1 MGRFMRRGVQTVLV
15 LEGAEDELLP
25 NLVQQLMDVLE
36 HDLPQPPQR
45 PTHPEGSDAHDGG
58 PEDPGQQNPAEHA
71 SDDPFHAWEASFS
84 ESASIEDEDF
94 RDPDP
99 ITARLF
105 PDAYNDDP
113 EAAYD
118 FRRFTQADERRQKI
132 AECALV
138 LEDLEHL
145 SSSGRVRIPA
155 DHLQAWL
162 RTLNNLR
169 LVLSVLLGITDEISA
184 HEAAELPDDDP
195 RAVVH
200 DYYGWLGWML
210 ESLLE
215 TMAEPA

>member
-1 MGRFMRRGVQTVLV
+1 MGRFTRKGVQTVLV

-25 NLVQQLMDVLE
+25 NLVQQLLDVLE
-36 HDLPQPPQR
+36 HDQPH
-45 PTHPEGSDAHDGG
+45 PTPA
-58 PEDPGQQNPAEHA
+58 DPGSHTE
-71 SDDPFHAWEASFS
+71 DDPFGAWEASFS
-84 ESASIEDEDF
+84 EAESIEDEDF
-94 RDPDP
+94 TDPDP

-105 PDAYNDDP
+105 PAAYTDDP

-118 FRRFTQADERRQKI
+118 FRRFTQADERRRKI
-132 AECALV
+132 AECRRV
-138 LEDLEHL
+138 LDDLEHL

-155 DHLQAWL
+155 DHQQDWL

-184 HEAAELPDDDP
+184 DEAAQLPDDDP

-200 DYYGWLGWML
+200 HYYAWLGWML

-215 TMAEPA
+215 TMAP